1 MLNGGHINTT
11 PGGAVVVPLIVLL
24 LEVPLDMLN
33 VGVLKLLVEE
43 EVPNVGVL
51 KVVVEEVL
59 IVVLMLERELVE
71 EVVVVE
77 DPTEKVLVPQMLV
90 SSHTCTVC
98 GPALAEFGTVN
109 EHPWDEGR
117 VPPLAI
123 VQRPLVVCVD
133 PSKLT
138 ITGTPVAVGLKPLP
152 LITTFCPAVPAS
164 GERVIEAEVA
174 KVTLNAA
181 AKLITSKK
189 TTRATTIEDLGRIK
203 LAIPLQ
209 KDACPKLEALP
220 ML

>member
-1 MLNGGHINTT
+1 MLNGGHVNTT

-24 LEVPLDMLN
+24 LEDPLDMLN

-51 KVVVEEVL
+51 KVVVAEVL
-59 IVVLMLERELVE
+59 TVVLMLERELVE

-117 VPPLAI
+117 VPPLATR
-123 VQRPLVVCVD
+123 QLPLVVCVD

-152 LITTFCPAVPAS
+152 LITTLCPAVPAV
-164 GERVIEAEVA
+164 GERVIEEVA

-189 TTRATTIEDLGRIK
+189 RTRATTIEDLGRIK

-209 KDACPKLEALP
+209 KDGCPRPEALP